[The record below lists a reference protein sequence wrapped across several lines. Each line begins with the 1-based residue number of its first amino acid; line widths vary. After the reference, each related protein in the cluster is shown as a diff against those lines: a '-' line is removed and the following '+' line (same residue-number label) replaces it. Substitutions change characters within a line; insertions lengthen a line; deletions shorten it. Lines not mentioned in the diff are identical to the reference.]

1 MTVYNFS
8 AGPAVLP
15 APVLLKA
22 QSELLNYEN
31 SGQSVLE
38 MSHRSPIF
46 ESIRDAAE
54 QSLRRLMSI
63 PDTYSVLF
71 LQGGATLQFSMLPQN
86 LATRTGRIDFI
97 DTGGWSIK
105 AIADAEQY
113 ATVQVLASSAND
125 GYRFIPDGPFTSSSD
140 YLHITWNNT
149 LEGTTYQ
156 TPPKVDVPLVA
167 DVSSSILSELI
178 PIEAFDVLYAGAQK
192 NLGVAG
198 LTVVIIKNDL
208 LDRVPDTIGAYL
220 RYDIHAKQRSL
231 YNTPPTFSLYMTKLV
246 LEWIEETG
254 LETITARNASQAQ
267 LLYEAIDQSTVF
279 HNHVAVKDRSRMNI
293 PFSTGSET
301 EDAAFLAFAKRHN
314 LINLAGHRSIGGMRA
329 SLYNA
334 MPTEGVEALIH
345 IMHRFEQGE
354 R

>member
-15 APVLLKA
+15 ASVLLKA
-22 QSELLNYEN
+22 QSELLAYED

-54 QSLRRLMSI
+54 QSIRRLMSI
-63 PDTYSVLF
+63 PDSYSVLF
-71 LQGGATLQFSMLPQN
+71 LQGGASLQFSMLPQN
-86 LATRTGRIDFI
+86 LATQTGRIDFI
-97 DTGGWSIK
+97 DTGGWSKK
-105 AIADAEQY
+105 ALADAKRY
-113 ATVQVLASSAND
+113 AMVDVLASSAD
-125 GYRFIPDGPFTSSSD
+125 QGYRFIPDGPFSSTAD

-149 LEGTTYQ
+149 LEGTTFP
-156 TPPKVDVPLVA
+156 TVPRVGVPLVA
-167 DVSSSILSELI
+167 DISSSILSE
-178 PIEAFDVLYAGAQK
+178 PMTVEDFDVLYAGAQK

-198 LTVVIIKNDL
+198 MTVVIIKNDL

-220 RYDIHAKQRSL
+220 RYDIHAKHRSL

-246 LEWIEETG
+246 LEWIEQTG
-254 LETITARNASQAQ
+254 LETITKRNAAQAA

-279 HNHVAVKDRSRMNI
+279 HNAVAVRDRSRMNI
-293 PFSTGSET
+293 PFSTGSEA
-301 EDAAFLAFAKRHN
+301 EDTAFLAFAERHD

-334 MPTEGVEALIH
+334 MPNEGVEALID
-345 IMHRFEQGE
+345 ILHRFEQGE